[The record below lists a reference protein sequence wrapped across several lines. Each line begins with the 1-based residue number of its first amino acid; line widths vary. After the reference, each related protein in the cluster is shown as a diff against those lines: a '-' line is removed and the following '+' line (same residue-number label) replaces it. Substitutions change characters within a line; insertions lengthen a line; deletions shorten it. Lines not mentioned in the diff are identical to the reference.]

1 MKEPTVHDVALLAQV
16 SIGTVSNVLNGR
28 ASVRQELVVRVTEAA
43 AKLGYFRNSNAAG
56 LRSNQT
62 DMIAVAV
69 PNIEN
74 AFFAEIV
81 TSIEHLG
88 MAERK
93 GVMFLTT
100 SEDQERA
107 QRQIH
112 NLISRRIDGLIIV
125 ASFDVH
131 PMIPD
136 LEKYGVPV
144 VLVDRVEAENPFPS
158 VAVDNFQAGYLGGRH
173 LFEAGYSHVAFF
185 GHGLHFWNLNQ
196 RHEGFLEAAR
206 QAGRAALCQSYEV
219 RLDPEDIKT
228 RAMKILGRKKRPH
241 AIFASSNIAAKGI
254 MFFSAIDQSQ
264 LAAGAGIPLRPS
276 TLLIFGNPPLGTQF
290 MTSNPY
296 SGLDWPV
303 RLLVIQDEKGDV
315 YAVYTDFGW
324 IAKRH
329 GITDRM
335 EQFDT
340 ANKVVASIT
349 STVAK

>member
-1 MKEPTVHDVALLAQV
+1 MHGDETFHRKRGMREPTVHDIAELARV
-16 SIGTVSNVLNGR
+16 SLGTVSNVLNAR
-28 ASVRQELVVRVTEAA
+28 STVKEELVLRVNEAA
-43 AKLGYFRNSNAAG
+43 AKLGYRRNTNAAS
-56 LRSNQT
+56 LRNNQT

-228 RAMKILGRKKRPH
+228 RAMKILDRKRRPH

-254 MFFSAIDQSQ
+254 IAAIQA
-264 LAAGAGIPLRPS
+264 LGLRVPEDVALMVMDDFEALTLLSPAISVVAQPS
-276 TLLIFGNPPLGTQF
+276 TEIAETGWRMMQALISGTA
-290 MTSNPY
+290 
-296 SGLDWPV
+296 LRERHV
-303 RLLVIQDEKGDV
+303 RLPPRLIVRG
-315 YAVYTDFGW
+315 
-324 IAKRH
+324 
-329 GITDRM
+329 
-335 EQFDT
+335 
-340 ANKVVASIT
+340 
-349 STVAK
+349 STTPLVAKI